1 MIATSPARPPDAA
14 GDVSRRRA
22 VLGRAWLDFRSRFD
36 RLGLGVAA
44 VVMIVGPLLYWW
56 DEGTTHA
63 SGQVGVWVLT
73 GAAPIGALMV
83 TAAVWSLVRAPVHV
97 ARDELV
103 AANAK
108 IAELTGV
115 VEELTTRVNELDG
128 RLAIAQRQLGHELRE
143 IMHRIEIVRGT
154 RPHPHY
160 SHEFALPTARWDEY
174 GDLVAGSLELFRE
187 VEPAYAAVAHVHAA
201 LEMRRTRANPG
212 QTLGA
217 IDEDGLDDAYR
228 NAGAA
233 LDALGEE
240 RGPVWQNAVDRA
252 IAGVVD
258 DIVSDAPSDLQ
269 LMLTAKYAQALLSAY
284 RDIINTGEELLAEL
298 RAGIEQGRGP
308 ADLRQRAER
317 WVGRSLAWANDSNSP
332 LSAEQRQAFLFVPPA
347 PPPNYAV
354 LLNAIATNLDALR
367 AVHELIEP

>member
-1 MIATSPARPPDAA
+1 MIATSPACPPDAA
-14 GDVSRRRA
+14 GGVSRRRA

-36 RLGLGVAA
+36 RLGLGVAT
-44 VVMIVGPLLYWW
+44 VVTIIGPLLYWW
-56 DEGTTHA
+56 NEGTKHA
-63 SGQVGVWVLT
+63 SAQVGVWVLT
-73 GAAPIGALMV
+73 GAAPIGVLVA
-83 TAAVWSLVRAPVHV
+83 TAAVWSLVRAPVQV

-115 VEELTTRVNELDG
+115 VEELTTRVNEHDN
-128 RLAIAQRQLGHELRE
+128 RLAISQLQLGHELRE
-143 IMHRIEIVRGT
+143 IIHRIEIVRGT

-160 SHEFALPTARWDEY
+160 SHEFALPTTRWDEY
-174 GDLVAGSLELFRE
+174 GDVLAGSLELFRE

-240 RGPVWQNAVDRA
+240 RGPVWQNAVDRE
-252 IAGVVD
+252 IAGVAD

-269 LMLTAKYAQALLSAY
+269 LMLSAKYAQALLSAY
-284 RDIINTGEELLAEL
+284 RDIIHTGEELLAEL

-308 ADLRQRAER
+308 ADLRQRGER

-332 LSAEQRQAFLFVPPA
+332 LSAEQRQAFLFVPLA

-367 AVHELIEP
+367 AVDELIEP